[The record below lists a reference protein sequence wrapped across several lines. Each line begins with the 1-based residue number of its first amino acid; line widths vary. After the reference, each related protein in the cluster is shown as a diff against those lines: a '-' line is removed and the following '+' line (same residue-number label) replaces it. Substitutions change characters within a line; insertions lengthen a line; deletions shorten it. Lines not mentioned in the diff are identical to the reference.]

1 MNKEK
6 ERKEVE
12 EKHECECQN
21 KKNEKKEKKE
31 CKCDKEKANLL
42 KQIEEANKNIEKLQS
57 ELEEAKHKTLSAQAE
72 LVNYRKRKD
81 EEVSN
86 MLKYANQDLILEI
99 IQVMDNLERAIKVD
113 KTTITEQMS
122 KFLDGFEMIYAALKD
137 ALSRFGVKEIEAQGK
152 ILDGNYHMALLTD
165 TDTTKQDDEI
175 LEVLLKG
182 YILKDRVI
190 RPASVKVN
198 KLN

>member
-1 MNKEK
+1 MDKK
-6 ERKEVE
+6 KDIKE
-12 EKHECECQN
+12 EKKVKEAP
-21 KKNEKKEKKE
+21 KNSKKELEETKSI
-31 CKCDKEKANLL
+31 
-42 KQIEEANKNIEKLQS
+42 IEELNTKVLDLTK
-57 ELEEAKHKTLSAQAE
+57 ELEEAKTKSLAAQAE
-72 LVNYRKRKD
+72 LINYRKRKD

-86 MLKYANQDLILEI
+86 MLKYANQDLILDI

-122 KFLDGFEMIYAALKD
+122 KFLDGFEMIYASLQD
-137 ALSRFGVKEIEAQGK
+137 TLSRFGVKEIDALGLEFDA
-152 ILDGNYHMALLTD
+152 NYHMALLTD
-165 TDTTKQDDEI
+165 TDTSKKDEEV

>member
-1 MNKEK
+1 MDKEK
-6 ERKEVE
+6 DTNLEQQ
-12 EKHECECQN
+12 ECKC
-21 KKNEKKEKKE
+21 KKNQKDKKENKE
-31 CKCDKEKANLL
+31 CKCDKEKEKLL
-42 KQIEEANKNIEKLQS
+42 QQIEELNQTIETMQKDM
-57 ELEEAKHKTLSAQAE
+57 EALNHKALSAQAE

-122 KFLDGFEMIYAALKD
+122 KFLDGFEMIYASFKD
-137 ALSRFGVKEIEAQGK
+137 TLSRFGVKEIEALGK

-198 KLN
+198 KL

>member
-1 MNKEK
+1 MDKNVEKDKKPKQEKKKVNESNK
-6 ERKEVE
+6 
-12 EKHECECQN
+12 QN
-21 KKNEKKEKKE
+21 KIIEDLNKKIVLLEQELNDAKNK
-31 CKCDKEKANLL
+31 
-42 KQIEEANKNIEKLQS
+42 S
-57 ELEEAKHKTLSAQAE
+57 LSAQAE
-72 LVNYRKRKD
+72 LINYRKRKD

-86 MLKYANQDLILEI
+86 MLKYANQDLILDI

-122 KFLDGFEMIYAALKD
+122 KFLDGFEMIYASLQD
-137 ALSRFGVKEIEAQGK
+137 TLSRFGVQEIKALGLEFDA
-152 ILDGNYHMALLTD
+152 NYHLALLTD
-165 TDTTKQDDEI
+165 CDTSKKDEEV

-198 KLN
+198 KIN

>member
-1 MNKEK
+1 MDNKKDIEQKEK
-6 ERKEVE
+6 
-12 EKHECECQN
+12 CECN
-21 KKNEKKEKKE
+21 KDQHEDKKK
-31 CKCDKEKANLL
+31 CKCDKEKEKLN
-42 KQIEEANKNIEKLQS
+42 KQIEELNNTIESLKK
-57 ELEEAKHKTLSAQAE
+57 EVEEAKHKSLASQAE
-72 LVNYRKRKD
+72 LINYRKRKD

-122 KFLDGFEMIYAALKD
+122 KFLDGFEMIYASLQD
-137 ALSRFGVKEIEAQGK
+137 SLTRFGVKEIEALG
-152 ILDGNYHMALLTD
+152 LEFDANYHMALLTD
-165 TDTTKQDDEI
+165 TDTSKKDGEV

>member
-1 MNKEK
+1 MDKEK
-6 ERKEVE
+6 EVKVE
-12 EKHECECQN
+12 QHECDCKG
-21 KKNEKKEKKE
+21 KKNEKKENKT
-31 CKCDKEKANLL
+31 CKCDKEKDNLL
-42 KQIEEANKNIEKLQS
+42 QQIEELMQTVAALEK
-57 ELEEAKHKTLSAQAE
+57 EVEDAKHKTLSAQAE

-81 EEVSN
+81 EEVSG

-122 KFLDGFEMIYAALKD
+122 KFLDGFEMIYASLKD
-137 ALSRFGVKEIEAQGK
+137 ALSRFGVKEIEALGK
-152 ILDGNYHMALLTD
+152 ILDGNYHMALLTE
-165 TDTTKQDDEI
+165 TDTTKQEDEI

-198 KLN
+198 KL